1 MAIMRDVPILPV
13 VSASVQQSK
22 ILNKLCNGE
31 EVRFVLNGAENLHKV
46 HTYTL
51 ATNHQIYVTKSMIVA
66 KNLTVWVGLCGNG
79 DMLGPFYDGSV
90 N

>member
-1 MAIMRDVPILPV
+1 MAIMRDVPILSV

-46 HTYTL
+46 QTYTL
-51 ATNHQIYVTKSMIVA
+51 ANQPPDLRYKVNDCRKKA
-66 KNLTVWVGLCGNG
+66 YC
-79 DMLGPFYDGSV
+79 LGRIMWKR
-90 N
+90 